1 MEKGHSPVQSID
13 RLFDIVEALSNAP
26 RGMALSDLSA
36 AVGLHTSTTHR
47 LLAALVARGYVQ
59 KDIESGKYRLTMR
72 LFEVGSRAVGGMN
85 IVSLARPYLEHLAAT
100 THEAIHLVVRDGD
113 EVVYLYKENMG
124 DSTVRM
130 ASFVGL
136 RNPMYCTAVGKS
148 ILSCLPEAEVAAIWQ
163 RTVITRFT
171 PHTIVD
177 YADLIAEL
185 VKARQNGWAADRE
198 EHELGV
204 SCIAAPLLDF
214 HGAPLGAI
222 SVSLPTARLSAER
235 EIFFSNAVCSCARA
249 ISACLA
255 EQTERACCCWGRGTK
270 CKSGETGGTEW
281 NHTTSR
287 TRNLSRIFWTF

>member
-130 ASFVGL
+130 ASFGGCAT
-136 RNPMYCTAVGKS
+136 RCTARRWAKAFYPACRRRRSRPSGS
-148 ILSCLPEAEVAAIWQ
+148 GRSSPASRRTPLS
-163 RTVITRFT
+163 ITR
-171 PHTIVD
+171 I
-177 YADLIAEL
+177 
-185 VKARQNGWAADRE
+185 
-198 EHELGV
+198 
-204 SCIAAPLLDF
+204 
-214 HGAPLGAI
+214 
-222 SVSLPTARLSAER
+222 
-235 EIFFSNAVCSCARA
+235 
-249 ISACLA
+249 
-255 EQTERACCCWGRGTK
+255 
-270 CKSGETGGTEW
+270 
-281 NHTTSR
+281 
-287 TRNLSRIFWTF
+287 

>member
-26 RGMALSDLSA
+26 RGMALSDLS
-36 AVGLHTSTTHR
+36 
-47 LLAALVARGYVQ
+47 AALVARGYVQ

-148 ILSCLPEAEVAAIWQ
+148 ILSCLPEAEVTAIWQ

-235 EIFFSNAVCSCARA
+235 EIFFSHAVCSCARA
-249 ISACLA
+249 ISGLL
-255 EQTERACCCWGRGTK
+255 GRTD
-270 CKSGETGGTEW
+270 
-281 NHTTSR
+281 
-287 TRNLSRIFWTF
+287 

>member
-1 MEKGHSPVQSID
+1 
-13 RLFDIVEALSNAP
+13 
-26 RGMALSDLSA
+26 
-36 AVGLHTSTTHR
+36 
-47 LLAALVARGYVQ
+47 
-59 KDIESGKYRLTMR
+59 
-72 LFEVGSRAVGGMN
+72 MN

-204 SCIAAPLLDF
+204 SCIAAAAAGLSRRAARGDQCVLADSAFERRAGDLLS
-214 HGAPLGAI
+214 H
-222 SVSLPTARLSAER
+222 
-235 EIFFSNAVCSCARA
+235 AVCSCARA
-249 ISACLA
+249 ISGLL
-255 EQTERACCCWGRGTK
+255 GRTD
-270 CKSGETGGTEW
+270 
-281 NHTTSR
+281 
-287 TRNLSRIFWTF
+287 

>member
-59 KDIESGKYRLTMR
+59 KDIESGKY
-72 LFEVGSRAVGGMN
+72 
-85 IVSLARPYLEHLAAT
+85 HLAAT

-249 ISACLA
+249 ISGLL
-255 EQTERACCCWGRGTK
+255 GRTD
-270 CKSGETGGTEW
+270 
-281 NHTTSR
+281 
-287 TRNLSRIFWTF
+287 

>member
-1 MEKGHSPVQSID
+1 
-13 RLFDIVEALSNAP
+13 
-26 RGMALSDLSA
+26 
-36 AVGLHTSTTHR
+36 
-47 LLAALVARGYVQ
+47 
-59 KDIESGKYRLTMR
+59 
-72 LFEVGSRAVGGMN
+72 
-85 IVSLARPYLEHLAAT
+85 
-100 THEAIHLVVRDGD
+100 
-113 EVVYLYKENMG
+113 MG

-148 ILSCLPEAEVAAIWQ
+148 ILSCLPEAEVTAIWQ

-222 SVSLPTARLSAER
+222 SVSLPTARLSVER
-235 EIFFSNAVCSCARA
+235 GGSSFPMQSARA
-249 ISACLA
+249 HGRSRACLA
-255 EQTERACCCWGRGTK
+255 EQTERACCCWGARHK
-270 CKSGETGGTEW
+270 V
-281 NHTTSR
+281 
-287 TRNLSRIFWTF
+287 

>member
-1 MEKGHSPVQSID
+1 MPRERLGKVTSMEKGHSPVQSID

-113 EVVYLYKENMG
+113 EGVYLYKENMG

-130 ASFVGL
+130 
-136 RNPMYCTAVGKS
+136 AVGKS

-163 RTVITRFT
+163 RTIITRFT

-235 EIFFSNAVCSCARA
+235 EIFFSHAVCSCARA
-249 ISACLA
+249 ISGLL
-255 EQTERACCCWGRGTK
+255 GRTD
-270 CKSGETGGTEW
+270 
-281 NHTTSR
+281 
-287 TRNLSRIFWTF
+287 

>member
-1 MEKGHSPVQSID
+1 MPRERLGKVTSMEKGHSPVQSID

-72 LFEVGSRAVGGMN
+72 LFEVGSRAV
-85 IVSLARPYLEHLAAT
+85 EHLAAT

-148 ILSCLPEAEVAAIWQ
+148 ILSCLPEAEVTAIWQ

-185 VKARQNGWAADRE
+185 VQARQNGWAADRE

-235 EIFFSNAVCSCARA
+235 EIFFSHAVCSCARA
-249 ISACLA
+249 ISGLL
-255 EQTERACCCWGRGTK
+255 GRTD
-270 CKSGETGGTEW
+270 
-281 NHTTSR
+281 
-287 TRNLSRIFWTF
+287 

>member
-148 ILSCLPEAEVAAIWQ
+148 ILSCLPEAEVTAIWLWTALRRARRWPRRPR
-163 RTVITRFT
+163 RTTWCWR
-171 PHTIVD
+171 
-177 YADLIAEL
+177 Y
-185 VKARQNGWAADRE
+185 
-198 EHELGV
+198 V
-204 SCIAAPLLDF
+204 SRSIAAA
-214 HGAPLGAI
+214 G
-222 SVSLPTARLSAER
+222 
-235 EIFFSNAVCSCARA
+235 ARA
-249 ISACLA
+249 
-255 EQTERACCCWGRGTK
+255 RKW
-270 CKSGETGGTEW
+270 
-281 NHTTSR
+281 R
-287 TRNLSRIFWTF
+287 TLRRWCSSWSHARI

>member
-148 ILSCLPEAEVAAIWQ
+148 ILSCLPEAEVAA
-163 RTVITRFT
+163 
-171 PHTIVD
+171 H
-177 YADLIAEL
+177 L
-185 VKARQNGWAADRE
+185 AADG
-198 EHELGV
+198 HHSLH
-204 SCIAAPLLDF
+204 AA
-214 HGAPLGAI
+214 HHC
-222 SVSLPTARLSAER
+222 RLRGSDRRAGQGPAER
-235 EIFFSNAVCSCARA
+235 
-249 ISACLA
+249 L
-255 EQTERACCCWGRGTK
+255 GRRPRGA
-270 CKSGETGGTEW
+270 
-281 NHTTSR
+281 
-287 TRNLSRIFWTF
+287 

>member
-163 RTVITRFT
+163 RTVITRFSF
-171 PHTIVD
+171 PM
-177 YADLIAEL
+177 
-185 VKARQNGWAADRE
+185 Q
-198 EHELGV
+198 
-204 SCIAAPLLDF
+204 S
-214 HGAPLGAI
+214 
-222 SVSLPTARLSAER
+222 
-235 EIFFSNAVCSCARA
+235 ARA
-249 ISACLA
+249 HGRSRACLA

>member
-1 MEKGHSPVQSID
+1 MPRERLGKVTSMEKGHSPVQSID

-148 ILSCLPEAEVAAIWQ
+148 ILSCLPEAEVAAIWR

-177 YADLIAEL
+177 YADLIADL
-185 VKARQNGWAADRE
+185 VRARQNGWAADRE

-214 HGAPLGAI
+214 HDAPLGAI
-222 SVSLPTARLSAER
+222 SVSMPTVRLSAER
-235 EIFFSNAVCSCARA
+235 EIFFSHAVCSCARA
-249 ISACLA
+249 ISGLL
-255 EQTERACCCWGRGTK
+255 GRTD
-270 CKSGETGGTEW
+270 
-281 NHTTSR
+281 
-287 TRNLSRIFWTF
+287 

>member
-148 ILSCLPEAEVAAIWQ
+148 ILSCLPEAEVTAIWQ

-222 SVSLPTARLSAER
+222 SVSLPTAQSGRSS
-235 EIFFSNAVCSCARA
+235 FPMQSARA
-249 ISACLA
+249 HGRSRACLA

-287 TRNLSRIFWTF
+287 TRNLSRTFWTF

>member
-47 LLAALVARGYVQ
+47 LLAALVAR
-59 KDIESGKYRLTMR
+59 RLTMR

-214 HGAPLGAI
+214 RGAPLGAI

-235 EIFFSNAVCSCARA
+235 EIFFSHAVCSCARA
-249 ISACLA
+249 ISGLL
-255 EQTERACCCWGRGTK
+255 GRTD
-270 CKSGETGGTEW
+270 
-281 NHTTSR
+281 
-287 TRNLSRIFWTF
+287 

>member
-1 MEKGHSPVQSID
+1 
-13 RLFDIVEALSNAP
+13 
-26 RGMALSDLSA
+26 
-36 AVGLHTSTTHR
+36 
-47 LLAALVARGYVQ
+47 
-59 KDIESGKYRLTMR
+59 
-72 LFEVGSRAVGGMN
+72 
-85 IVSLARPYLEHLAAT
+85 
-100 THEAIHLVVRDGD
+100 
-113 EVVYLYKENMG
+113 
-124 DSTVRM
+124 
-130 ASFVGL
+130 
-136 RNPMYCTAVGKS
+136 MYCTAVGKS

-249 ISACLA
+249 ISGLL
-255 EQTERACCCWGRGTK
+255 GRTD
-270 CKSGETGGTEW
+270 
-281 NHTTSR
+281 
-287 TRNLSRIFWTF
+287 

>member
-1 MEKGHSPVQSID
+1 MCKKT
-13 RLFDIVEALSNAP
+13 SNPA
-26 RGMALSDLSA
+26 
-36 AVGLHTSTTHR
+36 
-47 LLAALVARGYVQ
+47 
-59 KDIESGKYRLTMR
+59 
-72 LFEVGSRAVGGMN
+72 N

-214 HGAPLGAI
+214 HGAPSGR
-222 SVSLPTARLSAER
+222 SSFPMQS
-235 EIFFSNAVCSCARA
+235 ARA
-249 ISACLA
+249 HGRSRACLA

-287 TRNLSRIFWTF
+287 TRNLSRTFWTF

>member
-1 MEKGHSPVQSID
+1 MPRERLGKVTSMEKGHSPVQSID
-13 RLFDIVEALSNAP
+13 RLFDIVEAQSNAP

-148 ILSCLPEAEVAAIWQ
+148 ILSCLPEVEVAAIWQ

-235 EIFFSNAVCSCARA
+235 EIFFSMVDRCRYRRSGD
-249 ISACLA
+249 
-255 EQTERACCCWGRGTK
+255 WRGYFGNCFNSEK
-270 CKSGETGGTEW
+270 Q
-281 NHTTSR
+281 
-287 TRNLSRIFWTF
+287 F